1 MFAEQR
7 KMEESIREKSEYIM
21 ENRGL
26 VIRHEFDQVTER
38 KGLMNKL
45 RQGVAAGLEAAGR
58 DLQVRR
64 EK

>member
-7 KMEESIREKSEYIM
+7 KMEENTREKSENIK

-26 VIRHEFDQVTER
+26 IIRHEFDQVTER
-38 KGLMNKL
+38 KHLMNKL
-45 RQGVAAGLEAAGR
+45 RQSVKAGLQAAER

>member
-1 MFAEQR
+1 MLAEQR
-7 KMEESIREKSEYIM
+7 KMEESTREKSENIK

-26 VIRHEFDQVTER
+26 IIRHEFDQATER

-45 RQGVAAGLEAAGR
+45 RHGVTAGLEAAGR

>member
-7 KMEESIREKSEYIM
+7 KKEESTREKSENIK

-26 VIRHEFDQVTER
+26 IIRHEFDQVTER

-45 RQGVAAGLEAAGR
+45 RQGVTAGVEAAGL
-58 DLQVRR
+58 DLEVRR